1 MKKLKPAQIAL
12 IIILGIYSV
21 LSFYKLGNMK
31 NPQTCANL
39 KKGEKLVYK
48 INSEQIPEKMM
59 VYSGYNESEFTIYY
73 SNNYENED
81 EYVTGTTVYL
91 DYSNVFKW
99 NEEYINAPEVK
110 PYYIII
116 ESERET
122 TSLGELK
129 IYDTNDKEIEL
140 TPMGEKE
147 KILLDEQEDVPKN
160 YSYMNSTYFDEIYF
174 PRTAYEMLN
183 NLSIY
188 EYTHPPLGKIILS
201 IPIHFLGLTPFAY
214 RLCGNIAGILIILV
228 IYKIAKQLF
237 KRERYALFSAIIMA
251 LDGMHFVQTRIGTV
265 DSLLL
270 LFCLTSFMFFLKYL
284 YMPKEESIKIRK
296 IPLLLSGT
304 FWGMAISV
312 KWTSAFVGLGM
323 GILYLI
329 KTIKDREI
337 NLKLLLWSVL
347 SFIIIPIAI
356 YVASY
361 IPIINNPN
369 AQLYY
374 AYENKNGETVSE
386 YITIK
391 DVGSFIKY
399 QKAMYDY
406 HSKLEAT
413 HPYTSKWYEW
423 PIMKRPLWFY
433 IGRFDND
440 KIGTIACMGNPAI
453 WWLSTATA
461 IFTLIYTII
470 KKDKEGLIILVMI
483 IATWITYAFIGRIMF
498 IYHYFI
504 TLPYMML
511 TIVFTIS
518 KLAKWK
524 SKVDYCI
531 PALCVIF
538 LAFFIYFFP
547 VYSGMPVRLKYIKAT
562 EWFNSWEYDGL
573 PR

>member
-251 LDGMHFVQTRIGTV
+251 LDGMHFVM
-265 DSLLL
+265 S
-270 LFCLTSFMFFLKYL
+270 S
-284 YMPKEESIKIRK
+284 
-296 IPLLLSGT
+296 
-304 FWGMAISV
+304 
-312 KWTSAFVGLGM
+312 
-323 GILYLI
+323 
-329 KTIKDREI
+329 
-337 NLKLLLWSVL
+337 
-347 SFIIIPIAI
+347 
-356 YVASY
+356 
-361 IPIINNPN
+361 
-369 AQLYY
+369 
-374 AYENKNGETVSE
+374 
-386 YITIK
+386 
-391 DVGSFIKY
+391 
-399 QKAMYDY
+399 
-406 HSKLEAT
+406 
-413 HPYTSKWYEW
+413 
-423 PIMKRPLWFY
+423 
-433 IGRFDND
+433 
-440 KIGTIACMGNPAI
+440 
-453 WWLSTATA
+453 
-461 IFTLIYTII
+461 
-470 KKDKEGLIILVMI
+470 
-483 IATWITYAFIGRIMF
+483 
-498 IYHYFI
+498 
-504 TLPYMML
+504 
-511 TIVFTIS
+511 
-518 KLAKWK
+518 
-524 SKVDYCI
+524 
-531 PALCVIF
+531 
-538 LAFFIYFFP
+538 
-547 VYSGMPVRLKYIKAT
+547 
-562 EWFNSWEYDGL
+562 
-573 PR
+573 

>member
-284 YMPKEESIKIRK
+284 YMPKEESIKTRK

-531 PALCVIF
+531 PALCAIF
-538 LAFFIYFFP
+538 LAFFIYFYP

>member
-116 ESERET
+116 KSERET

-201 IPIHFLGLTPFAY
+201 IPIHFFGLTPFAY

-423 PIMKRPLWFY
+423 PIMKRPLWFD

-531 PALCVIF
+531 PALCAIF
-538 LAFFIYFFP
+538 LAFFIYSFP
-547 VYSGMPVRLKYIKAT
+547 
-562 EWFNSWEYDGL
+562 
-573 PR
+573 

>member
-531 PALCVIF
+531 PALCAIF
-538 LAFFIYFFP
+538 LAFFIYFYP

>member
-116 ESERET
+116 KSERET

-201 IPIHFLGLTPFAY
+201 IPIHFFGLTPFAY

-531 PALCVIF
+531 PALCAIF

>member
-284 YMPKEESIKIRK
+284 YMPKEESIKTRK

-483 IATWITYAFIGRIMF
+483 IVTWITYAFIGRIMF

>member
-81 EYVTGTTVYL
+81 EYVTRTTVYL

-531 PALCVIF
+531 PALCAIF

>member
-12 IIILGIYSV
+12 IIILVIYSI

-31 NPQTCANL
+31 NPQTFANL

-110 PYYIII
+110 PNYIII
-116 ESERET
+116 KSERET
-122 TSLGELK
+122 TTLGEFK
-129 IYDTNDKEIEL
+129 IYDTNDKKIEL

-201 IPIHFLGLTPFAY
+201 IPIHFFGLTPFAY

-284 YMPKEESIKIRK
+284 YMPKEESIKTRK

-531 PALCVIF
+531 PALCAIF
-538 LAFFIYFFP
+538 LTFFIYFYP

>member
-374 AYENKNGETVSE
+374 AYENKSGETVSE

-391 DVGSFIKY
+391 DIGSFIKY

-531 PALCVIF
+531 PALCAIF
-538 LAFFIYFFP
+538 LAFFIYFYP

>member
-270 LFCLTSFMFFLKYL
+270 LFCLTSFIFFLKYL
-284 YMPKEESIKIRK
+284 YMPKEESIKTRK

-374 AYENKNGETVSE
+374 AYENKSGETVSE

-391 DVGSFIKY
+391 DIGSFIKY

-531 PALCVIF
+531 PALCAIF
-538 LAFFIYFFP
+538 LAFFIYFYP

>member
-284 YMPKEESIKIRK
+284 YMPKEESIKTRK

-531 PALCVIF
+531 PALCAIF

>member
-511 TIVFTIS
+511 TIVFTIN

-531 PALCVIF
+531 PALCAIF

>member
-524 SKVDYCI
+524 SKVNYCI
-531 PALCVIF
+531 PALCAIF